1 MAELTPTQKRIHEV
15 ALQHFLK
22 DGFQRASLRRIV
34 AEAGFTLGAFY
45 GYYDSKEELFEALV
59 GQTAKGIVSVI
70 SGMGDEADS
79 LPADQRAAN
88 MMAVFSH
95 GLPKLVDY
103 VLAHLE
109 ETRLLLKG
117 SAGTKYENFLD
128 DLMER
133 DLAFVRGASTK
144 DFPLHPLS
152 ARLLVRSYFGLLG
165 DAVLSG
171 GSREEI
177 MQTMQEIQAM
187 YAGGMLYLWKGESK

>member
-15 ALQHFLK
+15 ALRHFLK

-45 GYYDSKEELFEALV
+45 GYYDSKEELFDVLV
-59 GQTAKGIVSVI
+59 GQTAEGIVSVI
-70 SGMGDEADS
+70 SSMGDEADS
-79 LPADQRAAN
+79 LPAEQRAEN

-103 VLAHLE
+103 VLAHLD
-109 ETRLLLKG
+109 ETRLLLKC

-133 DLAFVRGASTK
+133 DLAFARGASIK

-177 MQTMQEIQAM
+177 MQAMQEIQAM